1 MLLRQ
6 VAQRRGA
13 LSHGVVHG
21 LVISAVVR
29 HVGCGFVVRGRKDEI
44 LEEAA

>member
-1 MLLRQ
+1 LRQ
-6 VAQRRGA
+6 IAQRRGA

-29 HVGCGFVVRGRKDEI
+29 HVGCVFVVGRLKGAI
-44 LEEAA
+44 LEETA